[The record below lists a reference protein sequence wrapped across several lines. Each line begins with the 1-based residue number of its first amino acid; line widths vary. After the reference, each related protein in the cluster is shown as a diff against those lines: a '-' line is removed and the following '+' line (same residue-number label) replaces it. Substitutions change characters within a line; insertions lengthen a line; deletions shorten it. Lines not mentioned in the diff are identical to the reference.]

1 MLKGDNTMPIVIVNI
16 KEGRTLE
23 QKRAMVAKMTEVL
36 CETMDVT
43 PPSVRIII
51 NEMKNENFAK
61 GGILVEDNPADQYI
75 KRD

>member
-1 MLKGDNTMPIVIVNI
+1 MPIVIVNI

-51 NEMKNENFAK
+51 NEMKNDNFAIAGTLICDDPSK
-61 GGILVEDNPADQYI
+61 QVKP
-75 KRD
+75 K